1 MTPPLVEST
10 TFHELI
16 DKVLPSLETDT
27 RSGGSDDT
35 STPESEGKIVN
46 IVTGTLDPPLGQDGE
61 ITIELMLSYEPSTSM
76 DVKSAAVTLLVDCN
90 RAKRGRRSFMV
101 YYCNRY
107 LYCRESREI
116 VQIKKDMDGYRIFV
130 KDLSPWQYL

>member
-101 YYCNRY
+101 YYCNIDISIVA
-107 LYCRESREI
+107 SRERLFKS
-116 VQIKKDMDGYRIFV
+116 KKIWTDTV
-130 KDLSPWQYL
+130 SL